1 MTLIRF
7 EPLRELDSFTNQIE
21 RYFNDFSSS
30 FERRAIS
37 PSVDV
42 YENENNLVVEIE
54 APGIKKE
61 DMKITLEDN
70 ILTVEGEKK
79 RNINEDENIKCFRA
93 ERTFGSFK
101 RSFTLPADVDPDK
114 TKAKFE
120 NGVLEITLEKIDVTK
135 TKEKSIEL
143 K

>member
-70 ILTVEGEKK
+70 ILTVAGEKK
-79 RNINEDENIKCFRA
+79 RNLNEDENIKCFRA

>member
-1 MTLIRF
+1 M
-7 EPLRELDSFTNQIE
+7 
-21 RYFNDFSSS
+21 
-30 FERRAIS
+30 
-37 PSVDV
+37 DV

-54 APGIKKE
+54 TPGIKKE

-70 ILTVEGEKK
+70 ILTVAGEKK

-101 RSFTLPADVDPDK
+101 RSFTLPTDVDPDK

>member
-42 YENENNLVVEIE
+42 YEYEDNLVVEIE

-79 RNINEDENIKCFRA
+79 HHINENENIKCFRA
-93 ERTFGSFK
+93 ERTFGGFK
-101 RSFTLPADVDPDK
+101 RSFTLPVDVDPDQ

-120 NGVLEITLEKIDVTK
+120 DGVLIINLQKVDVTQ